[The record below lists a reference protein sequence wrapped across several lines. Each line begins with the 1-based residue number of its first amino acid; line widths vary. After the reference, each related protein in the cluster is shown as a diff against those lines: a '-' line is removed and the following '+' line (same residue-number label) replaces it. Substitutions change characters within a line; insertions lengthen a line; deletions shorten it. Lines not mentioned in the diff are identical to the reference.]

1 MEFNYWIFFRYA
13 AICALLGI
21 IVWGIAFGG
30 TLKENAAINYSI
42 IGSYVVGSAS
52 LGYSFWIVII
62 SELLCYVNI
71 GILRYRTWKIQKIEE
86 KLTVVTPDATS
97 PNALVY

>member
-1 MEFNYWIFFRYA
+1 M
-13 AICALLGI
+13 
-21 IVWGIAFGG
+21 
-30 TLKENAAINYSI
+30 
-42 IGSYVVGSAS
+42 GSAS